1 MGSASYNMK
10 KCFDCKRT
18 YPLFMFTKNPRPYQR
33 PQHQG
38 KNLVCRYCTYK
49 RWSKDMFAWVVNSSG
64 KFEKIEFKSKL
75 EIIKKLFL

>member
-1 MGSASYNMK
+1 MK

>member
-1 MGSASYNMK
+1 MK

-18 YPLFMFTKNPRPYQR
+18 YLLFMFTKNLRPYQR

-49 RWSKDMFAWVVNSSG
+49 CWSKDMFAWVVNSSG
-64 KFEKIEFKSKL
+64 KFEKIEFKSKW

>member
-1 MGSASYNMK
+1 
-10 KCFDCKRT
+10 
-18 YPLFMFTKNPRPYQR
+18 MFTTNPRPYQR

-49 RWSKDMFAWVVNSSG
+49 RWSRDMFAWVVNANN

-75 EIIKKLFL
+75 EIIKRLFL

>member
-1 MGSASYNMK
+1 
-10 KCFDCKRT
+10 
-18 YPLFMFTKNPRPYQR
+18 MFTTNPRPYQR

-38 KNLVCRYCTYK
+38 KNLVCRLCTYK
-49 RWSKDMFAWVVNSSG
+49 RWSEGMFAWTLNANN

>member
-1 MGSASYNMK
+1 
-10 KCFDCKRT
+10 
-18 YPLFMFTKNPRPYQR
+18 MFTTNPRPYQR

-38 KNLVCRYCTYK
+38 KNLVCRLCTYK
-49 RWSKDMFAWVVNSSG
+49 RWSKDMFAWTLNANN

>member
-1 MGSASYNMK
+1 
-10 KCFDCKRT
+10 
-18 YPLFMFTKNPRPYQR
+18 MFTTNPRPYQR

-38 KNLVCRYCTYK
+38 KNLVCRCCTYK
-49 RWSKDMFAWVVNSSG
+49 RWSEGMFAWTLNANN

>member
-1 MGSASYNMK
+1 
-10 KCFDCKRT
+10 
-18 YPLFMFTKNPRPYQR
+18 MFTINPRPYQR

-38 KNLVCRYCTYK
+38 KNLVCRCCTYK
-49 RWSKDMFAWVVNSSG
+49 RWSEGMFAWTLNANN

>member
-1 MGSASYNMK
+1 
-10 KCFDCKRT
+10 
-18 YPLFMFTKNPRPYQR
+18 MFTKNPRPYQR

-49 RWSKDMFAWVVNSSG
+49 RWSEGMFAWTLNVNN

-75 EIIKKLFL
+75 EIIKRLFL

>member
-1 MGSASYNMK
+1 MK

-38 KNLVCRYCTYK
+38 KNLVCRHCTYK
-49 RWSKDMFAWVVNSSG
+49 RWSESMFAWVVNVNS
-64 KFEKIEFKSKL
+64 KFEKIEFKSKW
-75 EIIKKLFL
+75 EIIKRLFL

>member
-1 MGSASYNMK
+1 
-10 KCFDCKRT
+10 
-18 YPLFMFTKNPRPYQR
+18 MFTKNPRPYQR

-49 RWSKDMFAWVVNSSG
+49 RWSEGMFAWTLNANN

-75 EIIKKLFL
+75 EIIKRLFL